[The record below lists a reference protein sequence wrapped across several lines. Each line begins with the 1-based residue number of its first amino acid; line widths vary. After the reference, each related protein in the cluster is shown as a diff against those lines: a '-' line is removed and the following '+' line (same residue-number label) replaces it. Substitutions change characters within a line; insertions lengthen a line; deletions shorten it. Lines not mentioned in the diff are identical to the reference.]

1 MKKLLT
7 ILLVLFPLMMWGQD
21 YESKGDSAYKAG
33 DYEEAEVQY
42 NAALALL
49 KAQKVDENSPE
60 YLLLERKLTRA
71 RTCLPL
77 MQEAR
82 MLMAAAKANPTEE
95 AFGKAKKAYQ
105 AILLKNSEDRSARQ
119 QILACDAG
127 INTLLRNREDEAL
140 WAKVQEM
147 MSKSAYETYLAEFPD
162 GLHSSEAKSSL
173 MKIEDDQLW
182 FHARS
187 ENTVDAY
194 NRYIAQ
200 SKTSDHLSEARY
212 AICVIHDDQVW
223 ETLKDG
229 QDEQGLKAY
238 ISDTS
243 NVCKQYLDKA
253 NAYLTVIR
261 TKRYAMADDAD
272 ARQIVADLSKAQ
284 ESVVFDAET
293 KRILEE
299 KKAVVDYEDFV
310 ENPTI
315 EAGERYL
322 ERYPAS
328 VSIYRDRVSD
338 KVAQLY
344 ADSFTMTSTSAD
356 RDRAKGYAVSRNV
369 RDYVEDRFDSISKKR
384 RATKRRNAWDE
395 RFQIGIGVD
404 GEFIRNFAW
413 GPRLEFKI
421 GSADDVFNFSFGA
434 KYYMWNQG
442 QPDNEDGKDTY
453 RPKLGV
459 DQIPLFAVIKFNLA
473 DLGSSNV
480 CKLYL
485 AAEGSY
491 NINFNSRFKAPDL
504 SGYWASTEDT
514 GYYPGLWKG
523 ENVADPAIV
532 FKNNITAGARI
543 GFNWRKFD
551 LGIYGKYDV
560 TPMFDT
566 EYLSTAPGYAWDVI
580 SPAANARF
588 RFGVSLIYY
597 MIL

>member
-7 ILLVLFPLMMWGQD
+7 IFFILLPMMMWGQD
-21 YESKGDSAYKAG
+21 YESKGDSAYRAG

-328 VSIYRDRVSD
+328 VSI
-338 KVAQLY
+338 
-344 ADSFTMTSTSAD
+344 
-356 RDRAKGYAVSRNV
+356 
-369 RDYVEDRFDSISKKR
+369 
-384 RATKRRNAWDE
+384 
-395 RFQIGIGVD
+395 
-404 GEFIRNFAW
+404 
-413 GPRLEFKI
+413 
-421 GSADDVFNFSFGA
+421 
-434 KYYMWNQG
+434 QG
-442 QPDNEDGKDTY
+442 QGFGQG
-453 RPKLGV
+453 RPAL
-459 DQIPLFAVIKFNLA
+459 
-473 DLGSSNV
+473 
-480 CKLYL
+480 C
-485 AAEGSY
+485 
-491 NINFNSRFKAPDL
+491 
-504 SGYWASTEDT
+504 
-514 GYYPGLWKG
+514 
-523 ENVADPAIV
+523 
-532 FKNNITAGARI
+532 
-543 GFNWRKFD
+543 
-551 LGIYGKYDV
+551 
-560 TPMFDT
+560 
-566 EYLSTAPGYAWDVI
+566 
-580 SPAANARF
+580 
-588 RFGVSLIYY
+588 
-597 MIL
+597 